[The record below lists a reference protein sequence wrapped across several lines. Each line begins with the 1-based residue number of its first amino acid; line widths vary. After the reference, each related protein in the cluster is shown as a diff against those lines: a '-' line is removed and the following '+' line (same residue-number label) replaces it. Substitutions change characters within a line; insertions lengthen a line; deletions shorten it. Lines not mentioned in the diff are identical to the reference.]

1 MSKVFR
7 RPMFRGGST
16 NMNGIMSG
24 IEDRKNYSIGTE
36 SPSAGDRYKEIYD
49 KYAQPTIDPLG
60 KYLIQGSLQGFS
72 ENRGGSTLGNLGLA
86 FGGENLNQLFSDIE
100 GQRTSARDM
109 ELAKLGYDI
118 EDEKAKEA
126 IKREDLLIGK
136 EQTFKQNLFDQEK
149 SLKLKLAKD
158 KADLSKMQK
167 GSELANK
174 LEVEILKGENK
185 IKELE
190 FKRDNPGASEFR
202 TEQVTPAFENVVS
215 SLTETYQNSK
225 NPAVKI
231 APDQTAFNVTKFRR
245 EADPK
250 IVAKYKGFKPYT
262 FDNKGKIL
270 ELPVDQYRPGDI
282 IYDPVTSEFLV
293 FDNAGGTYRLN
304 PLTYEIEE

>member
-1 MSKVFR
+1 
-7 RPMFRGGST
+7 
-16 NMNGIMSG
+16 
-24 IEDRKNYSIGTE
+24 
-36 SPSAGDRYKEIYD
+36 
-49 KYAQPTIDPLG
+49 
-60 KYLIQGSLQGFS
+60 
-72 ENRGGSTLGNLGLA
+72 
-86 FGGENLNQLFSDIE
+86 
-100 GQRTSARDM
+100 
-109 ELAKLGYDI
+109 
-118 EDEKAKEA
+118 
-126 IKREDLLIGK
+126 
-136 EQTFKQNLFDQEK
+136 
-149 SLKLKLAKD
+149 
-158 KADLSKMQK
+158 MQK

-245 EADPK
+245 EAGPK

-262 FDNKGKIL
+262 FDNKVNVL
-270 ELPVDQYRPGDI
+270 AFPVDQYGPGDI